1 MSSGGAR
8 RTFFGISSGQSRIDL
23 NERRGAARRIPW
35 PRAGHEKPVGGGF
48 LTHQSSAHA
57 SQQTVRTSTRTNCG
71 WTAML
76 RAQTKALDGDQSLD
90 LRCTGV
96 VERNPEAFCARRSL
110 IGLLCGPAF
119 SASFESPSGRH
130 HQSFQRPFRHARET
144 PTRPELPPA
153 ALGRQDAAACQDAF
167 ACTSSAPK
175 LRQSQNWT
183 PIDARRSWL
192 LGASPLGNGR
202 SS

>member
-1 MSSGGAR
+1 
-8 RTFFGISSGQSRIDL
+8 
-23 NERRGAARRIPW
+23 
-35 PRAGHEKPVGGGF
+35 
-48 LTHQSSAHA
+48 
-57 SQQTVRTSTRTNCG
+57 
-71 WTAML
+71 ML

-153 ALGRQDAAACQDAF
+153 PLGRQDAAACQDAF

-202 SS
+202 SSQGTPQLIGAQRRARRDVGMRGPWTGCLKNKVRPTNSSSRVGYPHTGTRIRRA